1 MKRRYVLGL
10 VATSAGLPL
19 ARARAEDTIKI
30 GAVVPLA
37 GAFAASGQD
46 MLHGAQL
53 AAEEINAAGGIKS
66 IGGRKIELLPGDA
79 GQSPETAVTTA
90 RRILGEGPVASIGSW
105 YSSLTLAAT
114 QVAEQKKIPWLT
126 GSVADAIV
134 GRGFKYAYQISAGSE
149 ASAQGLIDYIKLASP
164 GELRLALLMDNNAAN
179 VDMKAYIRK
188 KLPAPPVS
196 DQTWAPPLPD
206 ATPAVTATLRADP
219 TVIFIGATGTSDQAL
234 ILKQLAAQGSTALV
248 MMGASSA
255 ANPTFLEIVG
265 AKAMESLLV
274 VTGVAFP
281 GKGSEDLVRKF
292 AATTRLPFMD
302 CEALTGYVNINI
314 IAQALEAAGRAE
326 PEAVKQA
333 LDSMDSSGNPA
344 LQLLPGGNHLRFARN
359 GARIGTVVELVQWQD
374 GRPMVVAPPEVANAE
389 LKRKSA

>member
-1 MKRRYVLGL
+1 
-10 VATSAGLPL
+10 
-19 ARARAEDTIKI
+19 
-30 GAVVPLA
+30 
-37 GAFAASGQD
+37 
-46 MLHGAQL
+46 
-53 AAEEINAAGGIKS
+53 
-66 IGGRKIELLPGDA
+66 
-79 GQSPETAVTTA
+79 
-90 RRILGEGPVASIGSW
+90 
-105 YSSLTLAAT
+105 
-114 QVAEQKKIPWLT
+114 
-126 GSVADAIV
+126 
-134 GRGFKYAYQISAGSE
+134 
-149 ASAQGLIDYIKLASP
+149 
-164 GELRLALLMDNNAAN
+164 
-179 VDMKAYIRK
+179 
-188 KLPAPPVS
+188 
-196 DQTWAPPLPD
+196 
-206 ATPAVTATLRADP
+206 
-219 TVIFIGATGTSDQAL
+219 
-234 ILKQLAAQGSTALV
+234 

>member
-1 MKRRYVLGL
+1 MLGL
-10 VATSAGLPL
+10 VAASAALPRAHAL
-19 ARARAEDTIKI
+19 AEETIKL
-30 GAVVPLA
+30 GVVVPLA

-53 AAEEINAAGGIKS
+53 AADEINRGGGIKA

-90 RRILGEGPVASIGSW
+90 RRILGQGPVAAIGSW

-126 GSVADAIV
+126 GSVADMIV

-179 VDMKAYIRK
+179 VDMKAYIKK

-196 DQTWAPPLPD
+196 DQTWAPPLSD
-206 ATPAVTATLRADP
+206 ATPAVTATLRANP
-219 TVIFIGATGTSDQAL
+219 TVIFVGATGTSDQAL
-234 ILKQLAAQGSTALV
+234 VLKQLAAQGNTALV

-255 ANPTFLEIVG
+255 ANPTFLDVVG
-265 AKAMESLLV
+265 AKSMEGLLV

-281 GKGSEDLVRKF
+281 GRGSEAVVKNYA
-292 AATTRLPFMD
+292 AATKLPFMD

-314 IAQALEAAGRAE
+314 IAQALENAGRAE

-333 LDSMDSSGNPA
+333 LDSMAASGNPA
-344 LQLLPGGNHLRFARN
+344 LELLPGGNRLRFGKN

-374 GRPMVVAPPEVANAE
+374 GRPMVVAPPETANAE
-389 LKRKSA
+389 LKRKAV